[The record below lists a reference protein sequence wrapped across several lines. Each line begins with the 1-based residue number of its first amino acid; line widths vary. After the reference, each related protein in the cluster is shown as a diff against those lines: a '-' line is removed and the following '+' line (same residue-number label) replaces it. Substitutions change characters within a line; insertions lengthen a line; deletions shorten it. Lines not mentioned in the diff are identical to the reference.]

1 MGYTLTEE
9 QLDLKNVVAEF
20 MSKEVKPRL
29 HEIDA
34 SGEFPVDLYKQ
45 AFEIGLHMLE
55 IPEEYGGSGL
65 DHQTVGIRRF
75 NDHIAEDKRVEQV
88 ILPLRDG
95 LTIIRKL

>member
-34 SGEFPVDLYKQ
+34 SGEFPVDIYKQ

-65 DHQTVGIRRF
+65 DHQTVGILLEEMGYY
-75 NDHIAEDKRVEQV
+75 DPGIALQCTC
-88 ILPLRDG
+88 P
-95 LTIIRKL
+95 